1 MHSGGR
7 RRLFLW
13 ERGNTVLL
21 FLSHMKKGK
30 KLKEAELSGQ
40 VRGVDVI
47 PSVGG
52 RLCEGRGVC
61 RGERAKVGVCAGGE
75 GAKVGVCAGGKR
87 EMLRFLP
94 LGITPNQT
102 FREKP
107 FTFTILV
114 PENVLVSHSKVVDI
128 VTTELTHAVI
138 LV

>member
-61 RGERAKVGVCAGGE
+61 RGRGSEGRGKERDVEILATGDNTKPNVQ
-75 GAKVGVCAGGKR
+75 R
-87 EMLRFLP
+87 E
-94 LGITPNQT
+94 
-102 FREKP
+102 
-107 FTFTILV
+107 TIYLHRCG
-114 PENVLVSHSKVVDI
+114 S
-128 VTTELTHAVI
+128 
-138 LV
+138 